1 MVGKPILRKKAKLRI
16 LVDSRS
22 VATLLADENQ
32 AARNL
37 LKYSGCEPFEFIR
50 TPIHTDY
57 EELKAVQPY
66 VERYDDNS
74 VLTAIEI
81 PDKSITAF
89 WYKMQ
94 DIEDIGE
101 HIYNKEF
108 LSPDEKE
115 AILLVF
121 IQAELNGL
129 EHKDIL
135 LTEDKMLLRNR
146 QWFESHFPGCLLNIA
161 TVDETKEIMDL
172 FAKHNNTYLISS
184 HFTCNK
190 WLWYWY
196 SFRSKVPNYNVGD
209 YILDALASRFVYL
222 LMSIDEMGFQY
233 YSGVNNDLMENMI
246 YHFNYFIS
254 LVSGVFDNL
263 AIASK
268 NRLGLTF
275 RGASVPARTS
285 LNPKAGEQFLKA
297 LGRENHELHKHI
309 TDHTNFVN
317 LIYSLRELVIHRE
330 MLPKTTFENRNEKW
344 KAMFITVDTNVAD
357 LIRHCGDTS
366 QDYEPTTLWGQ
377 YELAGESHLEPF
389 HFSKVAARLLTSFCN
404 TYLRLLGYSD
414 FLETREK
421 QNEKDDF
428 VRTVKTFRQGS
439 LGF

>member
-1 MVGKPILRKKAKLRI
+1 MVGRTILPKKDKLRI
-16 LVDSRS
+16 LIDSRS
-22 VATLLADENQ
+22 FTSLLTDGSHE
-32 AARNL
+32 ARNL
-37 LKYSGCEPFEFIR
+37 LNYSICEPFEFIR
-50 TPIHTDY
+50 SPIDTDH
-57 EELKAVQPY
+57 EELKAIQY
-66 VERYDDNS
+66 YIERYDEKNY
-74 VLTAIEI
+74 LTAIEI
-81 PDKSITAF
+81 PDKFITAF

-94 DIEDIGE
+94 DIEDVSR
-101 HIYNKEF
+101 HIYNKQT

-115 AILLVF
+115 AMLLVF
-121 IQAELNGL
+121 IQAALGGR

-135 LTEDKMLLRNR
+135 VTENKMLLRSR
-146 QWFESHFPGCLLNIA
+146 QWFESHFPGCPLNIA
-161 TVDETKEIMDL
+161 NVDETKEIMDL
-172 FAKHNNTYLISS
+172 FAKYNNTYFISS

-209 YILDALASRFVYL
+209 YILNALASRFVYL
-222 LMSIDEMGFQY
+222 LMSVDEMGFQY

-275 RGASVPARTS
+275 RGANIPARTS
-285 LNPKAGEQFLKA
+285 LNPKAGKEFLKA
-297 LGRENHELHKHI
+297 LGGENHELHKHI
-309 TDHTNFVN
+309 ADHTNFIN
-317 LIYSLRELVIHRE
+317 LIYRLRELVTHRE
-330 MLPKTTFENRNEKW
+330 MLPKITFENLNEKW

-357 LIRHCGDTS
+357 LIRQCGDMS
-366 QDYEPTTLWGQ
+366 QDYEPATLWGQ
-377 YELAGESHLEPF
+377 YELAGENHLEPF
-389 HFSKVAARLLTSFCN
+389 HFSKAAARLLAFFCS

-421 QNEKDDF
+421 QDKKDDF
-428 VRTVKTFRQGS
+428 VRTVKKFRQGS